1 MECYVFSMEPAGA
14 TYRDLIKFCCSLASK
29 MLLVVRD
36 PDMDPGVKIRSV
48 LTRLAPF
55 LVETVR
61 SNQWPGTE
69 LLTDQAMVYGYRVS
83 EDLARLVSE
92 MTTSLFGWLHPNAP
106 EDPCFC
112 RSDGEPLLVTTSHE
126 HDAYLLLTASE
137 HALLE
142 HKFPDLAA
150 MLRKE

>member
-1 MECYVFSMEPAGA
+1 MECYVFSVEPAD
-14 TYRDLIKFCCSLASK
+14 TNYRDLIKFCGSIASK

-36 PDMDPGVKIRSV
+36 PEKDPGAEILSV
-48 LTRLAPF
+48 LTRLEPY
-55 LVETVR
+55 LVESVR
-61 SNQWPGTE
+61 TNKWPGTI
-69 LLTDQAMVYGYRVS
+69 LLTDQATVYCYRVS
-83 EDLARLVSE
+83 EGLDALLSE
-92 MTTSLFGWLHPNAP
+92 LKTSLFGWLHPEAP

-142 HKFPDLAA
+142 RQFPDLAA
-150 MLRKE
+150 TLRKE